1 MRRLAFPLLAVLLLA
16 CSSDDPAPAPPA
28 APVAVAGT
36 QVRFDL
42 NSELATPETFFQF
55 PYPSDLRLKDGSPDV
70 RGWPNPR
77 GLALVEGLRVSA
89 AERKGFPV
97 LPAAYFLFDAPLKE
111 RQPEEL
117 IPAAVDAPVMLVDID
132 ATSPE
137 QGRLYPMVASTL
149 PPDDYTPENLL
160 AVAPRPGFVLAP
172 RRTYAFV
179 VLRSLG
185 DAAGAPLGVP
195 VELEALKA
203 GVVPGGAQGK
213 AAAEQYAALWPVLKK
228 IGVDTAQV
236 AAATV
241 FSTVDV
247 VDDLFTLSTKLK
259 GQYKLEITGLQ
270 VDPTDGAKHKD
281 YCELVGKVVYPQ
293 FQRGTP
299 PFNKDG
305 TFDFSQGELPVKQRD
320 EEAPITLTLPKGP
333 MPAGGYPLAMFF
345 HGSGGLS
352 TAVVD
357 RGTWRNTEN
366 PADCPPWPATLKCD
380 KKKNDPE
387 TLLDEWEKK
396 RGCNT
401 AGEGPAFTMAQRG
414 FAMAAS
420 ALPLNPER
428 LSCAEELAYLNF
440 NNLAAFRDTF
450 RQGAIEQRLFI
461 EALSTLTIDP
471 SVVAACEG
479 MSLPAGATSYSFSM
493 DTLVAMGQSMG
504 GMYTNMIG
512 AVEPRIRAVAPTGAG
527 GFWSYFILKTKLLA
541 NIDKAV
547 GSLLVTK
554 APLQYL
560 HPTLQLLETSWE
572 PAEPLVY
579 MPRLGKN
586 PLPDHPS
593 RAIYEPVGKDDSY
606 FPIELFDAV
615 ALAYKHPQAGEE
627 VWPSMQQALS
637 LDGRA
642 GLLPYPVTDNND
654 ALSGTKY
661 TGAVIQYP
669 GDGVYDPHALYSQ
682 RSEVK
687 YQYSCFFE
695 SLLKKGKASIPA
707 PAPAG
712 SPCP

>member
-1 MRRLAFPLLAVLLLA
+1 MRRLLSPSLALILLA
-16 CSSDDPAPAPPA
+16 CSSDDPAPAPPPAPA
-28 APVAVAGT
+28 AIAGA

-42 NSELATPETFFQF
+42 GSELSTPETFFQF
-55 PYPSDLRLKDGSPDV
+55 PYPSDLRLVDGSPDV

-77 GLALVEGLRVSA
+77 NLGLVEALRVAA

-97 LPAAYFLFDAPLKE
+97 LPAAYFLFDAPLAE
-111 RQPEEL
+111 RTPDAVL
-117 IPAAVDAPVMLVDID
+117 PAAKDAPVMLVDID
-132 ATSPE
+132 PASPE
-137 QGRLYPMVASTL
+137 KGRLYPMVASTL

-172 RRTYAFV
+172 NRTYAFV

-185 DAAGAPLGVP
+185 DASGAPLGVP
-195 VELEALKA
+195 QAMEELKA
-203 GVVPGGAQGK
+203 GVTPAGARGK
-213 AAAEQYAALWPVLKK
+213 AAAEQYAKLWPVLKQ

-247 VDDLFTLSTKLK
+247 VSDLFELTNKLK
-259 GQYKLEITGLQ
+259 AQYKVEITGLA
-270 VDPTDGAKHKD
+270 VDPGDGAKHPR
-281 YCELVGKVVYPQ
+281 YCELRGKVVYPQ
-293 FQRGTP
+293 FQKGTP
-299 PFNKDG
+299 PFNKEG
-305 TFDFSQGELPVKQRD
+305 LFDFSQGDLPVKQRD

-333 MPAGGYPLAMFF
+333 MPEGGYPLAMFF

-357 RGTWRNTEN
+357 RGTWRNTED
-366 PADCPPWPATLKCD
+366 PADCPPWPDTLRCD
-380 KKKNDPE
+380 KKKSDPQ

-401 AGEGPAFTMAQRG
+401 AGEGPAHVMAQRG

-428 LSCAEELAYLNF
+428 LECAEEIAYLNF

-450 RQGAIEQRLFI
+450 RQGVIEQRLFI

-471 SVVAACEG
+471 AIVASCEG
-479 MSLPAGATSYSFSM
+479 LSLPAGASAYRFSL
-493 DTLVAMGQSMG
+493 DKLVATGQSMG

-512 AVEPRIRAVAPTGAG
+512 AVEPRIQAVAPTGAG

-554 APLQYL
+554 APLQFL
-560 HPTLQLLETSWE
+560 HPALQLLETAWE
-572 PAEPLVY
+572 PAEPLAY

-586 PLPDHPS
+586 PLPNHPA

-615 ALAYKHPQAGEE
+615 ALAYGHPQAGQE

-637 LDGRA
+637 LDDRG
-642 GLLPYPVTDNND
+642 GLLPYPVVDNND
-654 ALSGTKY
+654 SLAGGKF

-682 RSEVK
+682 RDEVK
-687 YQYSCFFE
+687 YQYGCFFE

-707 PAPAG
+707 PAPVD